1 MRLIW
6 EWSAHGQESGDLHC
20 CLCDTGFID
29 SQVRRQGDEVARA
42 VAKGAYV
49 VGGGGTIVDEM
60 WPSSRPSIVLVLHVI
75 VHGDVVAASVSV
87 IVRAFDA
94 TTAPQRPQERPRL
107 PLV

>member
-1 MRLIW
+1 
-6 EWSAHGQESGDLHC
+6 
-20 CLCDTGFID
+20 
-29 SQVRRQGDEVARA
+29 
-42 VAKGAYV
+42 
-49 VGGGGTIVDEM
+49 VDEM